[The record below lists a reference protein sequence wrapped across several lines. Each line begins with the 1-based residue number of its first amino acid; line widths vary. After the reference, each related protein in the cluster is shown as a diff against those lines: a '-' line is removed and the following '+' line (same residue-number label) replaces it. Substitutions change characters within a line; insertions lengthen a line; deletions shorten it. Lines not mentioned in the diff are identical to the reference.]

1 MKMQET
7 WREPYGD
14 RRQELVLI
22 GDAAQLSSVTR
33 RQLDACLLNA
43 EEYARPVADWAALP
57 DPFPAWDL
65 DDEGG

>member
-22 GDAAQLSSVTR
+22 GSEAQLAEATR
-33 RQLDACLLNA
+33 RQLDACLLTD
-43 EEYARPVADWAALP
+43 EEYAQPFKDWSAFS
-57 DPFPAWDL
+57 DPFPAWDVE
-65 DDEGG
+65 EG